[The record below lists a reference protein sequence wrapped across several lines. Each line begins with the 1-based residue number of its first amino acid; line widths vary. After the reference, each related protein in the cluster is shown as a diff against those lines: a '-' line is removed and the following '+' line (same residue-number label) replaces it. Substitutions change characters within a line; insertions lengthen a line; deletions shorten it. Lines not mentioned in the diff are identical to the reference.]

1 MERVQ
6 TILRIDNALM
16 KKAKAK
22 ASAQNQSFNSYVVM
36 LLTKDL
42 SSQDGFPK
50 VKIPT
55 EISDDVKSLGG
66 IAKFEITDR
75 MLEEDDRLAYILSK

>member
-16 KKAKAK
+16 KKAKAR
-22 ASAQNQSFNSYVVM
+22 ANAQNLSFNSYVVM

-42 SSQDGFPK
+42 SSQDGFSK

-55 EISDDVKSLGG
+55 ELSADVKSLCG

-75 MLEEDDRLAYILSK
+75 MLDEDDRLAYILSK